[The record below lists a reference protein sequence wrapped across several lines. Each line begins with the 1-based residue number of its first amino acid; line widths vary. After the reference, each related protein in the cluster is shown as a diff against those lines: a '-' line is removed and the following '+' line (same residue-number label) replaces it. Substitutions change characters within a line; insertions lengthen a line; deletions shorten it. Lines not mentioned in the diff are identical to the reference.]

1 MDVTRNNVERMIDAS
16 LDVVIVCNSTI
27 ATSKI
32 LESRLKSIFYNVNVV
47 KTISYH
53 EFVGSTEPLACD
65 VVISTIPLESSQYL
79 CVTVNP
85 LLKLEEAFH

>member
-47 KTISYH
+47 
-53 EFVGSTEPLACD
+53 
-65 VVISTIPLESSQYL
+65 ISTIPLESSQYL